1 MGLKKTSDEQRG
13 EREGKGSEAE
23 ERPIVRRTKA
33 QMRKESRSGDA
44 ERG

>member
-1 MGLKKTSDEQRG
+1 MGPKKASDKKRG
-13 EREGKGSEAE
+13 EREGKGSGAE